1 MILVTE
7 AQISKVNSEQN
18 SPCFDMKLIFSDV
31 VKCLF
36 LYQYN
41 WSFHLFTQSNN
52 LPQ

>member
-18 SPCFDMKLIFSDV
+18 SPHFEMKLIFCDV

-36 LYQYN
+36 LYQ
-41 WSFHLFTQSNN
+41 
-52 LPQ
+52 

>member
-18 SPCFDMKLIFSDV
+18 SPRFDMELRYSDV

-36 LYQYN
+36 LYQ
-41 WSFHLFTQSNN
+41 
-52 LPQ
+52 